1 MKTRKNVQVTKKTR
15 RTVIPLHIYQVW
27 HDFKEMPSSVKESIE
42 ILKEQNPEFE
52 HHLYDEGMCRAY
64 IQKNFPKRVVQAF
77 DKVVPHALK
86 ADIWRY
92 CILYKK
98 GGIYLDSK
106 YYGIDGFKLIT
117 LTDKEYFCRDIKVK
131 IEPAIY
137 NAFMICKPGNKKLLQ
152 TIHQFVKNTEDN
164 YYGHKPV
171 CIGPLMLKSFF
182 TDKESKEL
190 ELESELISAQK
201 RYITFHGKRI
211 LQRHQ
216 DYANYQLERKTWPK
230 HWNERTLYHYQP
242 KIPLLF
248 FQTSKEKP
256 LKYVVDQIKAKTKGW
271 KYMHFTD
278 KDILQFFKEHPL
290 KEFPNIEEKFHSFE
304 KGPHKADL
312 FRYYFLYV
320 KGGVFMDS
328 DAMLEVDI
336 STIVKE
342 HDFFSVD
349 SKYINPRRVFQG
361 FIGCVPKHPIMYA
374 ALKDMYAITN
384 EALKD
389 YAILTK
395 HMYRFYQ
402 THKTPL
408 STLYF
413 EKWITKPNKPFT
425 NACKSVTYEEG
436 NQEHNEERV
445 LLTHYPCQEIIPK

>member
-1 MKTRKNVQVTKKTR
+1 MKTKKNVNITKKTR

-27 HDFKEMPSSVKESIE
+27 HDKEMPSSVKESIQT
-42 ILKEQNPEFE
+42 LKEQNPEFE
-52 HHLYDEGMCRAY
+52 HHLYDEGMCRAF
-64 IQKNFPKRVVQAF
+64 IQNNFSKRVVRAF
-77 DKVVPHALK
+77 DKVVPYALK

-98 GGIYLDSK
+98 GGVYLDSK
-106 YYGIDGFKLIT
+106 YYGIDGFKLIQ
-117 LTDKEYFCRDIKVK
+117 LTDKEYFCKDINDSG
-131 IEPAIY
+131 IY
-137 NAFMICKPGNKKLLQ
+137 NAFMVCKQGNKKMLQ
-152 TIHQFVKNTEDN
+152 AIQQFVKNTEEN
-164 YYGHKPV
+164 YYGWKPV
-171 CIGPLMLKSFF
+171 CVGPLMMESFF
-182 TDKESKEL
+182 TKKEL
-190 ELESELISAQK
+190 KFELENEFLSFQK
-201 RYITFHGKRI
+201 QYITFHGKRI
-211 LQRHQ
+211 L
-216 DYANYQLERKTWPK
+216 KK
-230 HWNERTLYHYQP
+230 HPLYHKQKKNHWIDSWKYRTLYHYQSR
-242 KIPLLF
+242 IPSIF
-248 FQTSKEKP
+248 MQTSKDPP
-256 LKYVVDQIKAKTKGW
+256 LKYVVDQIKEKTKGW
-271 KYMHFTD
+271 KYIHFTD

-361 FIGCVPKHPIMYA
+361 FIGCVPKHPILYA
-374 ALKDMYAITN
+374 ALKDMYTITN
-384 EALKD
+384 KDLKD

>member
-1 MKTRKNVQVTKKTR
+1 MKTRKNVTVTKKTR

-27 HDFKEMPSSVKESIE
+27 HDKDMPSSVKESVQF
-42 ILKEQNPEFE
+42 LKEQNPEFE
-52 HHLYDEGMCRAY
+52 HHLYDEAMCRTY
-64 IQKNFPKRVVQAF
+64 LKNNFPKRVVQAF
-77 DKVVPHALK
+77 DKVIPYALK

-98 GGIYLDSK
+98 GGVYLDSK
-106 YYGIDGFKLIT
+106 YYGMNGFKLIT
-117 LTDKEYFCRDIKVK
+117 LTDKEYFCRDFTDSG
-131 IEPAIY
+131 IY
-137 NAFMICKPGNKKLLQ
+137 NAFMICKPGNKKLLRCIQ
-152 TIHQFVKNTEDN
+152 QFVKNTENN

-171 CIGPLMLKSFF
+171 CVGPLMMKPFF
-182 TDKESKEL
+182 TEKDFTL
-190 ELESELISAQK
+190 ECEKISFQK
-201 RYITFHGKRI
+201 QYITQGKRI
-211 LQRHQ
+211 LQRHPSYHEQ
-216 DYANYQLERKTWPK
+216 KKNRWMDS
-230 HWNERTLYHYQP
+230 WNDRTLYHYQRR
-242 KIPLLF
+242 IPCNF
-248 FQTSKEKP
+248 IQTSKDPP
-256 LKYVVDQIKAKTKGW
+256 LNYVVNQIKAKIKGW
-271 KYMHFTD
+271 KYIHFTD

-290 KEFPNIEEKFHSFE
+290 KEFPNVEEKFNSFE

-320 KGGVFMDS
+320 NGGVFMDS

-349 SKYINPRRVFQG
+349 SKYINPRRIFQG

-413 EKWITKPNKPFT
+413 EKWIVTPNRTFK
-425 NACKSVTYEEG
+425 NACKAGTYEED
-436 NQEHNEERV
+436 RL